1 MRMNLRHLYLPGLA
15 VPALLLAG
23 CVPHQPAETPAAEEP
38 QATAPAL
45 PAAARQAPR
54 ATAFAPQALTL
65 EQQRVRLLIQQ
76 VESAYARGNADYRKG
91 KLPEA
96 KQEFDRAVDLMLMSG
111 IDIRSNAQLQEE
123 FDRILD
129 GVNGL
134 EMEALKQGNGFVS
147 KEETTPGEAASDV
160 TFVVDPNVVAKA
172 KSYLATTRSDLPL
185 VVNDYVASYINF
197 FANTQRGHNT
207 LLHSFQRA
215 GRYKMMIQRV
225 MAEEGVP
232 QDLIYLAVAE
242 SSFQPRALNA
252 QSGAGGM
259 WQFMPHGNYGLV
271 RNQYVDERFD
281 PEKST
286 RAYARYM
293 KFIYDQTGDWYLTMA
308 GYNWGTGNVQRAVEK
323 TGYADFWELYK
334 RHNLPAETQNYVPEI
349 LAAIIIANHPTQYGF
364 DEITLD
370 PPVLTDTVTINY
382 PVDLRL
388 VSDLVGA
395 PVNELQALNPSLLH
409 MITPPDTPFDL
420 HLPGGTA
427 TLFGQRVASIPESR
441 RVGWRYHRVTAGDT
455 LASVA
460 REYRVTEEALAG
472 ANQLRESNSIEGVE
486 GLAIPAAAPVAAA
499 AAAGASAPPVAHA
512 RVYTA
517 RRGDTLVTIADRYGV
532 SLNQLRR
539 WNEITGTLVRPGRRL
554 YVADP
559 DDQPRAAVHDQPRSE
574 VRGHHR
580 GGLRAETETRETAPA
595 SSARDK
601 SNLPR
606 GHRKSGAAEERKLP
620 VQRGESD
627 AGSSARERST
637 LSRRGHRRTE
647 TQETALGSS
656 TREKSII
663 PRGHGKGGAAEE
675 KKQKPQRGES
685 AAGTRK
691 SKNADERN
699 SRAPVP
705 SAHSRTHG
713 HKQK

>member
-1 MRMNLRHLYLPGLA
+1 M
-15 VPALLLAG
+15 
-23 CVPHQPAETPAAEEP
+23 AEEP

-45 PAAARQAPR
+45 PAAARQAPPVS
-54 ATAFAPQALTL
+54 AFAPQALTL

-96 KQEFDRAVDLMLMSG
+96 KLEFDRAVDLMLASG

-147 KEETTPGEAASDV
+147 KEETTPGEAASEV
-160 TFVVDPNVVAKA
+160 TFEVDPNVVAKA
-172 KSYLATTRSDLPL
+172 KSYLATTSSDLPL

-242 SSFQPRALNA
+242 SGFQPRALNA

-382 PVDLRL
+382 QVDLRL
-388 VSDLVGA
+388 ASDLVGA
-395 PVNELQALNPSLLH
+395 PMEELAALNPSLLR

-427 TLFGQRVASIPESR
+427 TLFEQRVASIPEGR
-441 RVGWRYHRVTAGDT
+441 RIGWRYHRVTAGDT

-460 REYRVTEEALAG
+460 HEYRVTEEALAE
-472 ANQLRESNSIEGVE
+472 ANQLREGDGIEGVE
-486 GLAIPAAAPVAAA
+486 GLAIPAAPPAAA
-499 AAAGASAPPVAHA
+499 AAAAASAPVTHA
-512 RVYTA
+512 RLYSA

-539 WNEITGTLVRPGRRL
+539 WNGITGTLVKPGRRL
-554 YVADP
+554 YVTEP
-559 DDQPRAAVHDQPRSE
+559 DDQPHAA
-574 VRGHHR
+574 VRGHRR
-580 GGLRAETETRETAPA
+580 GDLRAETETQETAPA
-595 SSARDK
+595 NSS
-601 SNLPR
+601 R
-606 GHRKSGAAEERKLP
+606 GRSALSRRHRKGGAAEEEKQP
-620 VQRGESD
+620 AQHGESD
-627 AGSSARERST
+627 AGSSARGRST
-637 LSRRGHRRTE
+637 SPRRGHRKTE
-647 TQETALGSS
+647 TQETAPASS
-656 TREKSII
+656 NQEKSTLL
-663 PRGHGKGGAAEE
+663 RGHRKSGAEDERKRPA
-675 KKQKPQRGES
+675 QRGES
-685 AAGTRK
+685 AAGARK
-691 SKNADERN
+691 SKDANERN
-699 SRAPVP
+699 SRAPAP

-713 HKQK
+713 RKQK